1 MGHREPKALNVLSV
15 VVIASRKGIESLGQ
29 SGSWSIIVLGSSSSE
44 AEVEFRIYF
53 GTGQSEEMT
62 RDPLKLE
69 QVLARN
75 LMKSL

>member
-1 MGHREPKALNVLSV
+1 MGHRKPKALDILGV

-29 SGSWSIIVLGSSSSE
+29 SRSRSIIVLGSSSSE
-44 AEVEFRIYF
+44 AEVELRIYF

-69 QVLARN
+69 
-75 LMKSL
+75 